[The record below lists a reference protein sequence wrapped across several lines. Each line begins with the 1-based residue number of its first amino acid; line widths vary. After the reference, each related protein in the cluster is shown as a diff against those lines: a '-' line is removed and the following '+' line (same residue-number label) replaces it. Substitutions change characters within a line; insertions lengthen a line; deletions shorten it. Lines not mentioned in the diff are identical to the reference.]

1 MKRAPPPASFW
12 HATLGSENLIILITI
27 PSWEIHQLS
36 WVGRGGH
43 HLKYGREGANKGKS
57 LCLPI
62 KRKRMK
68 SSNQSYKR

>member
-36 WVGRGGH
+36 WVGRGTPFKIWKRGSKQRKES
-43 HLKYGREGANKGKS
+43 LFANKKETYE
-57 LCLPI
+57 I
-62 KRKRMK
+62 K
-68 SSNQSYKR
+68 QSKL

>member
-36 WVGRGGH
+36 RVGRGDT
-43 HLKYGREGANKGKS
+43 
-57 LCLPI
+57 I
-62 KRKRMK
+62 
-68 SSNQSYKR
+68 

>member
-1 MKRAPPPASFW
+1 MGNTS
-12 HATLGSENLIILITI
+12 IIMG
-27 PSWEIHQLS
+27 WE
-36 WVGRGGH
+36 GGH

>member
-12 HATLGSENLIILITI
+12 HATLGSENLIILITV
-27 PSWEIHQLS
+27 PSWEIHQFMG
-36 WVGRGGH
+36 WEGGH
-43 HLKYGREGANKGKS
+43 HLWKYGREGANKGKS

>member
-1 MKRAPPPASFW
+1 MGNTS
-12 HATLGSENLIILITI
+12 IIMG
-27 PSWEIHQLS
+27 WE
-36 WVGRGGH
+36 GGH

-68 SSNQSYKR
+68 SSNQNYKR

>member
-36 WVGRGGH
+36 WVGRGDTI
-43 HLKYGREGANKGKS
+43 YGNMEEREQTKERVS
-57 LCLPI
+57 VC
-62 KRKRMK
+62 
-68 SSNQSYKR
+68 Q